1 MALKLNNALGVLK
14 EIDVDKVFGKVASV
28 SDAILKR
35 DNNPPHEDVEKGE
48 GKPEIDSIDSLNSY
62 LETLQVSASPVVMK
76 VLQSQMQV
84 LKYVQSPTMTLM
96 AVDNVM
102 QCLYNALKTAEDDK
116 KELLRECFASLL
128 QSFIFVTEARLRYE
142 IDSNREEAIRLLAD
156 AGDLLMSTVN
166 TTAMMLTPISAGAK
180 AVTALPKIVNVL
192 ANQNEQ
198 SNFLGR
204 LIMAK
209 GKRALIEEKKAD
221 FDKTLNYIFD
231 TLDKYA
237 ELIGPS
243 ILLHGML
250 KRYADGLLERYKIE
264 LYESVANKIDENEG
278 LRFDSFTGNSEQALP
293 LKDKSSAVKLIFDLF
308 NQVTQ
313 SRKVMDYDSV
323 INIRRTLLRELK
335 GYEAQ
340 LEKLNGDIIE
350 LEAELNKFTMLLQG
364 ERKKSIKNK
373 IASLQSEVESV
384 EQKAM
389 ECKHKIGAVSDVIDP
404 INESINLYEAKLQ
417 RVVDKYEVCI

>member
-14 EIDVDKVFGKVASV
+14 EIDVDKVFGKVTSV

-180 AVTALPKIVNVL
+180 AVTALP
-192 ANQNEQ
+192 
-198 SNFLGR
+198 
-204 LIMAK
+204 
-209 GKRALIEEKKAD
+209 
-221 FDKTLNYIFD
+221 
-231 TLDKYA
+231 
-237 ELIGPS
+237 
-243 ILLHGML
+243 
-250 KRYADGLLERYKIE
+250 
-264 LYESVANKIDENEG
+264 
-278 LRFDSFTGNSEQALP
+278 
-293 LKDKSSAVKLIFDLF
+293 
-308 NQVTQ
+308 
-313 SRKVMDYDSV
+313 
-323 INIRRTLLRELK
+323 
-335 GYEAQ
+335 
-340 LEKLNGDIIE
+340 
-350 LEAELNKFTMLLQG
+350 
-364 ERKKSIKNK
+364 
-373 IASLQSEVESV
+373 
-384 EQKAM
+384 
-389 ECKHKIGAVSDVIDP
+389 
-404 INESINLYEAKLQ
+404 
-417 RVVDKYEVCI
+417 